1 MSQLNGAVRVLA
13 SNAFCISD
21 PKGDVYGRA
30 EEGLFYRDTR
40 HLSKLVLRVNGDSP
54 ELLSSESS
62 EDYAGFYMTAPAN
75 GAPNG
80 LSVMRHRTLEGGVR
94 EELRATNHTREP
106 VQVSLE
112 LEVDADF
119 ADLFEVKGR
128 PAERAGELVRED
140 AGGGLRFVY
149 RREGFR
155 RSTRIGLEVAGGE
168 VELDSGRVGAR
179 LSLEPKQTATVLVT
193 VTPEAGGVPAAAP
206 AEPRP
211 AGTPVLRSDWEM
223 LERTWEQSLADLR
236 ALSFRLDGE
245 PGLLLAAGLP
255 WFMALFG
262 RDTLIAAFQT
272 VHLGSELAKDTL
284 RALARRQATDFDDF
298 RDAEPGKIL
307 HELRFGE
314 LAHFGEVPHSPYYGT
329 VDATPLFLVLLHEVW
344 RWTADEEFA
353 RELEGPAR
361 RALEWIQHHAD
372 TDGDGY
378 ADYRMRSSR
387 GLHNQG
393 WKDSDN
399 SVLYADGTQAEP
411 PIALCEAQGYIYDAL
426 MRSAE
431 LAERVWQDAGLARRL
446 RDSAADLQ
454 SRFDRDFWVEG
465 RGGYYALA
473 LDGAGRKVDSVT
485 SNMGHLLWSGIVPEE
500 RSRAVADRLMEEAMF
515 SGWGVRTMSEED
527 GGYNPVEY
535 HNGTVWPHD
544 NSLIA
549 YGLYRYGYRAEA
561 NRISTALVESAR
573 YFDYRLPEV
582 FAGYRRE
589 ETRFPVEYPSTCS
602 PQGWA
607 AGTPPLLV
615 RAMLGLEPDPE
626 SRKLVLDPKL
636 PDAVSTLHLE
646 NVPAF
651 GELRTVGV

>member
-1 MSQLNGAVRVLA
+1 LLNGSVWVTAG
-13 SNAFCISD
+13 SAFCISD
-21 PKGDVYGRA
+21 ARGDVRGR

-40 HLSKLVLRVNGDSP
+40 HLSRFVLRVNGEIP
-54 ELLSSESS
+54 HLLSSESS
-62 EDYAGFYMTAPAN
+62 GDCAGFYLFAPA
-75 GAPNG
+75 GGSRNG
-80 LSVMRHRTLEGGVR
+80 LSIMRRRELAGGLR
-94 EELRATNHTREP
+94 EEIRLTNHTRRP
-106 VQVSLE
+106 VEALLE
-112 LEVDADF
+112 LELDADF
-119 ADLFEVKGR
+119 ADLFEVKEHPAGR
-128 PAERAGELVRED
+128 TDEPVRED
-140 AGGGLRFVY
+140 GGGLRFVY
-149 RREGFR
+149 RREDFR
-155 RSTRIGLEVAGGE
+155 RDTRVRLETAEGG
-168 VELDSGRVGAR
+168 VKLDSGRVGTR

-193 VTPEAGGVPAAAP
+193 ITPEAGGVPAAAP
-206 AEPRP
+206 AGPQRSVSP
-211 AGTPVLRSDWEM
+211 ALHTDWET

-255 WFMALFG
+255 WFMTLFG
-262 RDTLIAAFQT
+262 RDALITAFQT
-272 VHLGSELAKDTL
+272 VHLDPEFSRSTL

-329 VDATPLFLVLLHEVW
+329 VDATPLFLVLLHEAW
-344 RWTADEEFA
+344 RWTADEEFV
-353 RELEGPAR
+353 RELERPAR
-361 RALEWIQHHAD
+361 RALEWIKRYSD

-387 GLHNQG
+387 GLNNQG

-399 SVLYADGTQAEP
+399 SVLYADGTRAEP
-411 PIALCEAQGYIYDAL
+411 PIALCEAQGYVYDAL
-426 MRSAE
+426 LRSAE
-431 LAERVWQDAGLARRL
+431 LAERVWRDAGLARKL
-446 RDSAADLQ
+446 REDAADLKR
-454 SRFDRDFWVEG
+454 RFDRDFWVEA

-473 LDGAGRKVDSVT
+473 LDGTGRQVDSVT

-500 RSRAVADRLMEEAMF
+500 RSRAVADRLMEDALF

-527 GGYNPVEY
+527 GGYNPIEY

-561 NRISTALVESAR
+561 NRIATAMIEAAR
-573 YFDYRLPEV
+573 HFDYRLPEV

-589 ETRFPVEYPSTCS
+589 ETRFPVGYPTTCS

-626 SRKLVLDPKL
+626 SCELALDPAL
-636 PDAVSTLHLE
+636 PEPLSTLRLE

-651 GELRTVGV
+651 GELWTVEG